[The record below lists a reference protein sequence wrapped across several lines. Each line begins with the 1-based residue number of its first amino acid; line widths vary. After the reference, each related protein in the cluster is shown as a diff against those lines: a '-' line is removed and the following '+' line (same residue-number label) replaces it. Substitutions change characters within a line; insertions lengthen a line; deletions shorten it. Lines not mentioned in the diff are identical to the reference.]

1 MTLSNDHSCAHFREE
16 LDDLTVKQLKE
27 ILTINRVNFKG
38 CCEKNELKER
48 VLRLWDDHVSSLREY
63 SSLEYELIKFN

>member
-1 MTLSNDHSCAHFREE
+1 MLNAHFREE

-63 SSLEYELIKFN
+63 SSLENELIKVN